1 MLSIKIT
8 PLVLFLLLLVVLVIS
23 VLFSNTFLSKEGFIS
38 FKQSTNPLDG
48 VNIPTY
54 SKTARPYK
62 LYDNLFIDPNNG
74 NLIEV
79 DSTGT
84 NIDETGVSIINTY
97 VVKRGDSQI
106 ITLPTQRQG
115 TTVTPTDSD
124 PSKISMV
131 ESENIFIYE
140 TKSNNT
146 DKYTVFYISWNKDT
160 YVHIIKKT
168 PMPHSHVASYFLG
181 NDKTIK
187 INSYQRPFNLNGY
200 NNFIKPTVLTS
211 IEPLYSPTKVLY
223 NIGQYV
229 KYDDTNGNLII
240 QMFPDGNTKA
250 ITVFDRTGAS
260 KPVTTAAS
268 LGAISSTDSNFGSF
282 LQTDILGQN
291 LILYLANGANTIIA
305 LIGFTDNNK
314 NSYTLNNVR
323 RFPSSGVS
331 TSTKPTSDTN
341 IVNKDDSP
349 MSEYFKWYWYW
360 KNKSG
365 GTTDQDSDKYLLKTQ
380 IVPPVCPS
388 CPMCPSCHGS
398 ACTNCGGKGGSGTLT
413 DGGNSIVRGDGMSY
427 QGRPNSVGGVVNNT
441 VDTAGGV
448 VGAGLLGAGL
458 VGAAAI
464 NTAGTAIGAAGD
476 LAEEIVDD
484 VTGLAKGA
492 GSGIKDIL
500 TLRPTDVRKPV
511 VINRTEGSF
520 KSPYGTTTGTQSG
533 DQYSYYGALP
543 SKGDSNYIPVTADFS
558 AFGR

>member
-23 VLFSNTFLSKEGFIS
+23 VLFSNTFLFKEAFIS

-84 NIDETGVSIINTY
+84 NIDETGESIINTY

-106 ITLPTQRQG
+106 ITLPTQREG
-115 TTVTPTDSD
+115 ATVMPTDSA
-124 PSKISMV
+124 PSQISLV
-131 ESENIFIYE
+131 ESENIFMYE
-140 TKSNNT
+140 TKSTNT
-146 DKYTVFYISWNKDT
+146 DKYTVFYIPWNKDT
-160 YVHIIKKT
+160 YLHIMNNT
-168 PMPHSHVASYFLG
+168 PNPHTHIASYLLG
-181 NDKTIK
+181 NNKTIN
-187 INSYQRPFNLNGY
+187 INSYTGSSVSLNGY
-200 NNFIKPTVLTS
+200 INFVKPTVLTS
-211 IEPLYSPTKVLY
+211 IEPLYSPTKLVY

-229 KYDDTNGNLII
+229 KYDDVNGNLII
-240 QMFPDGNTKA
+240 QTGETGNTKT
-250 ITVFDRTGAS
+250 INVISRNGAA
-260 KPVTTAAS
+260 VTQVNTSAS
-268 LGAISSTDSNFGSF
+268 LGAISSADSTFRSF
-282 LQTDILGQN
+282 LQIDTLGQN
-291 LILYLANGANTIIA
+291 IIVYLANGANTIIA
-305 LIGFTDNNK
+305 LIGYSNDQK
-314 NSYTLNNVR
+314 NGYTLNNVR
-323 RFPSSGVS
+323 RFPSTGVS
-331 TSTKPTSDTN
+331 TSTTPTF
-341 IVNKDDSP
+341 NKEDSP

-360 KNKSG
+360 KSKSG
-365 GTTDQDSDKYLLKTQ
+365 GITDQDSDKYLLKTQ

-413 DGGNSIVRGDGMSY
+413 NGGNSIVRGDGMSY
-427 QGRPNSVGGVVNNT
+427 QGRPNSIGGVVNNT

-511 VINRTEGSF
+511 AINRTEGSF